1 MKQILIWMS
10 LAIIAFSCIKE
21 KVPTSIQKSYYQSNG
36 NFLVLQ
42 VGDEL
47 EGAYEC
53 QLSTT
58 VLSNDSLPLT
68 WNSSVGGIDGMEIQS
83 YLKYFPNQDT
93 IVQFVNEQLDYH
105 SPLIDTSL
113 LQKLTV
119 FIPYNPFDFQVI
131 TGSNNGNAATIWSK
145 ISNLDIVKSYR
156 TSNPIA
162 KIGIQR
168 IVEKVYDPQYGFSV
182 PKEKYLVF
190 LVN

>member
-1 MKQILIWMS
+1 MKQILLFMS
-10 LAIIAFSCIKE
+10 LGIISFSCTKE

-47 EGAYEC
+47 EEAHEY

-93 IVQFVNEQLDYH
+93 IVQFVNEQLDFH

-119 FIPYNPFDFQVI
+119 SIPYNPSDFQVI

-168 IVEKVYDPQYGFSV
+168 IVEKVYDPQFGFSV